1 MANDE
6 LTKQQVDAVLQ
17 ALNKAIEQ
25 GPWDESNF
33 LRVIGRNLAD
43 IRDGFIKKIEM
54 QDPVNQGVS
63 PYLTKQMALRSGQ
76 KKVYVALYSF
86 DGTNLSSWERI
97 IANLPH
103 QMISRPIYAN
113 EDDVKAMVKSKANQ
127 MNEAYV
133 AIYITAQDI
142 LPLPTDKIPID
153 KLGKQMLTLKD
164 KTLHLD
170 SMDCFVHQSGVYRY
184 MQGRL
189 MKDPYD

>member
-33 LRVIGRNLAD
+33 LRVIGRNLHD
-43 IRDGFIKKIEM
+43 IRDGFIKKSAAEE
-54 QDPVNQGVS
+54 QTNQGGA
-63 PYLTKQMALRSGQ
+63 PYSAKQMALRRGQ
-76 KKVYVALYSF
+76 RKVYVALYSS
-86 DGTNLSSWERI
+86 DGTNFGAWERI

-113 EDDVKAMVKSKANQ
+113 EEDVKDIIKSKPNKI
-127 MNEAYV
+127 NEAYV
-133 AIYITAQDI
+133 TIYVSPQDI
-142 LPLPTDKIPID
+142 LSLPDDKMPID

-164 KTLHLD
+164 KTLLLD
-170 SMDCFVHQSGVYRY
+170 SLDCFVHQSGVYRY
-184 MQGRL
+184 TQGRL
-189 MKDPYD
+189 IKDSSA

>member
-6 LTKQQVDAVLQ
+6 LTKQQVDAVLA

-33 LRVIGRNLAD
+33 LRVIGRNLHD
-43 IRDGFIKKIEM
+43 IRDGFIKKVALEE
-54 QDPVNQGVS
+54 QTSQGVS
-63 PYLTKQMALRSGQ
+63 PYLTKQMALRRGQ
-76 KKVYVALYSF
+76 QKIYVALYSS
-86 DGTNLSSWERI
+86 DGSNLSAWERI

-113 EDDVKAMVKSKANQ
+113 EEDVKAIIKSKTNKL
-127 MNEAYV
+127 NEAYV
-133 AIYITAQDI
+133 TIYISPQDI
-142 LPLPTDKIPID
+142 LSLPADKMPID

-170 SMDCFVHQSGVYRY
+170 SLDCFVHQSGVYRY

-189 MKDPYD
+189 LKDVSA